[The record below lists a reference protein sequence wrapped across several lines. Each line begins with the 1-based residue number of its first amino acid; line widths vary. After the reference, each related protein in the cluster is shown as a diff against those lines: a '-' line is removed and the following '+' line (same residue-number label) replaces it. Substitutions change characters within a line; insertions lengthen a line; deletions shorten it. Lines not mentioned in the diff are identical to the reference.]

1 MIGRETAASPAP
13 LAARERVILWGG
25 LAAITALAWLY
36 LVWMP
41 MASDGGAMAH
51 MGMAMAMPHAWT
63 LRDALLMFA
72 MWAVMMVAMM
82 MPSAAPMVT
91 MYARIATANTH
102 ARPSYVWLFVGG
114 YAAAW
119 TLFSALATFVQYCLQ
134 RTALISDALSVTPLL
149 GAAILAAA
157 GVYQFT
163 SLKNVCLAHCRSPLS
178 FFLNDWRDG
187 ARGAFAMGLHHG
199 IFCAGCCWML
209 MALLFVAGVMNLAWV
224 AAISAFVLF
233 EKAAPGGRIVPTA
246 AGLLLIASGIAVA
259 VIGR

>member
-1 MIGRETAASPAP
+1 MNERLGTPAT
-13 LAARERVILWGG
+13 LAPRERAFLWGS

-41 MASDGGAMAH
+41 MPSGGGAMAH

-102 ARPSYVWLFVGG
+102 SPPSYVWLFVGG

-163 SLKNVCLAHCRSPLS
+163 SLKNVCLTHCRSPLS
-178 FFLNDWRDG
+178 FFLNDWRNG
-187 ARGAFAMGLHHG
+187 ARGAFMMGLHHG
-199 IFCAGCCWML
+199 VFCAGCCWML

-224 AAISAFVLF
+224 AAISAFVLV
-233 EKAAPGGRIVPTA
+233 EKISPGGRIVPTA
-246 AGLLLIASGIAVA
+246 AGMLLIASGIAVA